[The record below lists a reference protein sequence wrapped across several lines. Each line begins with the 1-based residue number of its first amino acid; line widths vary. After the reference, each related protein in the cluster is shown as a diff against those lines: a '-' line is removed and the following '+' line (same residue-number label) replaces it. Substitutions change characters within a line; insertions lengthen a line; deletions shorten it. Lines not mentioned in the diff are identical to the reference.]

1 MIEKTQ
7 VKIYIL
13 IATSKKRT
21 NLLIN
26 RSLKSVYSQTK
37 IIPENIE
44 VVIVDDNIRTFENKI
59 SIEYDKIINLVTE
72 LRDRLKLTKNQFKTR
87 ILTNIKTQFKSGTGA
102 WNTGIEFIN
111 KQNKNKKSFT
121 AILDDDDEYKDDFL
135 QKCITK
141 INNYTL
147 AVFAPIIWKG
157 TDFEQINYIKKEELT
172 AKHFFIGNPGVQG
185 SNMFFMS
192 DVLYEIGGF
201 DENMPSTTDRDLM
214 IRFFDLLDK
223 FQNLENRIIVL
234 NEPLII
240 HYANGNDRV
249 TDNKILKKEGLD
261 IFYNKY
267 KSRFSETDFQ
277 KSLNRAKKFFEYKY
291 EKQ

>member
-1 MIEKTQ
+1 MIEKTK

-37 IIPENIE
+37 INPKNIE
-44 VVIVDDNIRTFENKI
+44 VVIVDDNIRTFENKT
-59 SIEYDKIINLVTE
+59 SIEYDKIVNLVKE
-72 LRDRLKLTKNQFKTR
+72 LRNKLKLTKNQFITHV
-87 ILTNIKTQFKSGTGA
+87 LTNIKTQFKSGTGA

-111 KQNKNKKSFT
+111 KQSKNEKSFT
-121 AILDDDDEYKDDFL
+121 AILDDDDEYKDNFL

-141 INNYTL
+141 INNDTL

-157 TDFEQINYIKKEELT
+157 TDFEQINYIKKEKLT

-185 SNMFFMS
+185 SNMFFRS
-192 DVLYEIGGF
+192 DILDKIGGF

-223 FQNLENRIIVL
+223 FQNSENRIIVL

-240 HYANGNDRV
+240 HYANGSDRV
-249 TDNKILKKEGLD
+249 TDNKIFKNEG
-261 IFYNKY
+261 
-267 KSRFSETDFQ
+267 
-277 KSLNRAKKFFEYKY
+277 
-291 EKQ
+291 